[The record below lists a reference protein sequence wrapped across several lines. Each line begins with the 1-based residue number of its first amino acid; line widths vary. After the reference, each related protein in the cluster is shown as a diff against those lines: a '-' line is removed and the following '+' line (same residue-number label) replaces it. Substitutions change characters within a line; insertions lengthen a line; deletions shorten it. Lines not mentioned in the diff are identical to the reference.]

1 MSSQCKL
8 LLLGIDGATWRVLD
22 PLLQAGKLPNLERLI
37 ARGTSGV
44 LRSFEYSASPVVWTT
59 IATGKM
65 PAKHNIKD
73 FRVSRR
79 DLKAK
84 QIWEILAEQGHKV
97 GIFQY
102 LVTWPPQ
109 AVDGFIVPGWL
120 APDPAAHPPDL
131 QFINEFVNKDRFVR
145 RDEVNSPRDYIQF
158 GAHAVRH
165 GLRMLTLISIM
176 SYLFGRVT
184 GRYKPLDARYRI
196 RRIWMALSADLF
208 CHLLRRHQP
217 RFAAIVFYQT
227 DSIAHHFWKF
237 REPDLFRNVA
247 PADAARYGDVI
258 DRIYCEADATI
269 GRILRLVDD
278 DCTVFVLSDHG
289 MGPAIH
295 QSGLLYRP
303 RVEGLLESLG
313 VEWHGGRH
321 AVIGLDFHILLDE
334 NQPGTWASGYDH
346 FKEFVEGIRVCETGE
361 QVFETRLL
369 SEGPAAVRVKTARPE
384 LLGAAVQLPN
394 SEVRPYESLVNV
406 DEDLSGAHQ
415 PEGVI
420 IMAGPGIKQ
429 GHKLREARLADI
441 TPTMLALLGVP
452 VGRDMD
458 GNVLVEAMGEGF
470 LRAHPVTYIDS
481 YEAEAD
487 FGTSGERAALSDEE
501 RGVVEERLRE
511 LGYLS

>member
-1 MSSQCKL
+1 VSSQCKL

-22 PLLQAGKLPNLERLI
+22 PLLQAGKLPHLERLI
-37 ARGTSGV
+37 AQGTSGV
-44 LRSFEYSASPVVWTT
+44 LRSLEYSASPVVWTT

-79 DLKAK
+79 DLRAK
-84 QIWEILAEQGHKV
+84 QIWEILAEQGYKV
-97 GIFQY
+97 GVFQY

-131 QFINEFVNKDRFVR
+131 QFINEFVNKGRFVR

-158 GAHAVRH
+158 GAHAVRY
-165 GLRMLTLISIM
+165 GLGIPTVISIT
-176 SYLFGRVT
+176 SYLLGRVT
-184 GRYKPLDARYRI
+184 GRYEPLDARYRI

-217 RFAAIVFYQT
+217 HFAAIVFYQT
-227 DSIAHHFWKF
+227 DSIGHYFWKF

-258 DRIYCEADATI
+258 DRIYCQADATI

-295 QSGLLYRP
+295 ESGLLYRP

-313 VEWHGGRH
+313 LEWHGGRH
-321 AVIGLDFHILLDE
+321 AVIGLDFHIQLDG
-334 NQPGTWASGYDH
+334 NPPGTWASDYGR
-346 FKEFVEGIRVCETGE
+346 FKAFVEGIKVCETGE
-361 QVFETRLL
+361 PVFEARLL
-369 SEGPAAVRVKTARPE
+369 SEGPVSVWVKTARPE
-384 LLGAAVQLPN
+384 LREAAVQLPN
-394 SEVRPYESLVNV
+394 GEVRAYESLVDV

-415 PEGVI
+415 PEGVV
-420 IMAGPGIKQ
+420 IMAGPGIKH
-429 GHKLREARLADI
+429 GYKLREAHLADI
-441 TPTMLALLGVP
+441 TPTMLALLKVP

-458 GNVLVEAMGEGF
+458 GKVLVEALEESF
-470 LRAHPVTYIDS
+470 LRAHPVLYIDS
-481 YEAEAD
+481 YDTGAYSDA
-487 FGTSGERAALSDEE
+487 SGEPAGLSGEE
-501 RGVVEERLRE
+501 RESVEERLRD
-511 LGYLS
+511 LGYL